1 MGLFGGSDKAAKG
14 YQRAKESL
22 QAGKEASVAELRP
35 LADLGFAG
43 YQEIG
48 ALLGLGTG
56 ADREAAFDRFYTSPG
71 IQFAQDEATRATQ
84 RQFAASGMTA
94 SGNVLAALQERSQ
107 NLASQQF
114 GTYLGQLGA
123 FADPGLQ
130 AKQNIASTEYRF
142 GQDYGQLQIGEA
154 QAKASARFDPLGA
167 IGGTLGSIV
176 SGGSGSVLGGLGSI
190 FGIGGQGSG
199 VPGVQGFGG
208 AATGSL
214 QYGIPGLNQGYQN
227 PYEGFLTKG
236 LGV

>member
-1 MGLFGGSDKAAKG
+1 MGLFSGSKSTKG
-14 YQRAKESL
+14 FQRAKESL
-22 QAGKEASVAELRP
+22 RTGKEASVAELRP

-123 FADPGLQ
+123 FAQPGLQ
-130 AKQNIASTEYRF
+130 AKQNIATTEYQF
-142 GQDYGQLQIGEA
+142 GRDYGQLQIGEQ
-154 QAKASARFDPLGA
+154 QAKEQSRQFTLGA
-167 IGGTLGSIV
+167 LGGALGAV
-176 SGGSGSVLGGLGSI
+176 TTGASGFGGLGSI
-190 FGIGGQGSG
+190 FG
-199 VPGVQGFGG
+199 GG
-208 AATGSL
+208 AAGGFTGASTGSL

-227 PYEGFLTKG
+227 PYEGFLTRG
-236 LGV
+236 LGG

>member
-1 MGLFGGSDKAAKG
+1 MGLFSGSKSTKG
-14 YQRAKESL
+14 FQRAKRSL
-22 QAGKEASVAELRP
+22 QEGKEASIAELRP

-56 ADREAAFDRFYTSPG
+56 ADRDAAFDRFYTSPG

-114 GTYLGQLGA
+114 GGYLGQLGA
-123 FADPGLQ
+123 FAAPGLQ
-130 AKQNIASTEYRF
+130 AKQNIATTEYQF
-142 GQDYGQLQIGEA
+142 GRDYGQLQIGEQ
-154 QAKASARFDPLGA
+154 QAKEQSRQFNLGALGGALGA
-167 IGGTLGSIV
+167 ITTGAGGF
-176 SGGSGSVLGGLGSI
+176 GGLGSI
-190 FGIGGQGSG
+190 FGMGGAGTAAA
-199 VPGVQGFGG
+199 GFGG
-208 AATGSL
+208 ASTGSL
-214 QYGIPGLNQGYQN
+214 QYGIPGLGQGYQN
-227 PYEGFLTKG
+227 PYEGFLTRG